1 MKSASMISATLGDR
15 IGRRRL
21 LLSVRPATGD
31 ERPEALISLDVQDL
45 RSDVVLIDV
54 EVHWLV
60 IVVEND
66 APDSAQSIASLRSMT
81 ASVEYDR
88 RSWWEPRCPRAYAL
102 RRCSPLSRW

>member
-54 EVHWLV
+54 EVNGW
-60 IVVEND
+60 
-66 APDSAQSIASLRSMT
+66 SSSLRTMQQIL
-81 ASVEYDR
+81 
-88 RSWWEPRCPRAYAL
+88 P
-102 RRCSPLSRW
+102 SPSPA